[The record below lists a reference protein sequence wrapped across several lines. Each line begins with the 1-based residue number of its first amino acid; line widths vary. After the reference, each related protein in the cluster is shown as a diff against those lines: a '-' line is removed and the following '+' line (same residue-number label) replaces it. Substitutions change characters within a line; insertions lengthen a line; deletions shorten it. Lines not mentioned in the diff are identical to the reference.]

1 LCGPSSK
8 VRATFFVGFG
18 VAVDVDEVVFVVV
31 EADVVFVILDVDGTA
46 VHPVRK
52 NIAEIRQSE
61 IFIKKRLRDEILN
74 IE

>member
-1 LCGPSSK
+1 
-8 VRATFFVGFG
+8 
-18 VAVDVDEVVFVVV
+18 
-31 EADVVFVILDVDGTA
+31 LDVDGIA